1 MTDQTKAMRLAD
13 ELDAGWC
20 PVESPRQMAEAAA
33 ELRRLSTVNAELL
46 EALNDMLNAENS
58 YPYGGM
64 SESEIAAIRKSRAA
78 IARATEE

>member
-1 MTDQTKAMRLAD
+1 MNEKFTASQLAD
-13 ELDAGWC
+13 ALSLTFPGNFGVDK
-20 PVESPRQMAEAAA
+20 AAA

-64 SESEIAAIRKSRAA
+64 SESEIAAIGKSRAA